1 MSESKETSM
10 KMFNPVSV
18 IGRGAYA
25 KVILARY
32 KLDDKL
38 YAIKILKKH
47 LILEK
52 HQEKQIMME
61 KDILSKIDHP
71 FLVRLKMSFQD

>member
-52 HQEKQIMME
+52 HQ
-61 KDILSKIDHP
+61 
-71 FLVRLKMSFQD
+71 

>member
-1 MSESKETSM
+1 MSENKEASI
-10 KMFNPVSV
+10 KQFQPVSV

-32 KLDDKL
+32 LVDDKL

-47 LILEK
+47 HIL
-52 HQEKQIMME
+52 
-61 KDILSKIDHP
+61 
-71 FLVRLKMSFQD
+71 